1 MSSPFSKQ
9 YMGKSPIAELTQKQ
23 EAKLPENL
31 KSAIEAKDAGSPV
44 KQEIDPK
51 KKQYQ
56 DSIQELHKGAHK
68 EYIERRTK
76 GYTEDNTEDGMG
88 TTYIPPA
95 KDQSKNKNLKD
106 FAYTMEI
113 SKGGSVTKDGVA
125 ASKLARM
132 YK

>member
-1 MSSPFSKQ
+1 
-9 YMGKSPIAELTQKQ
+9 
-23 EAKLPENL
+23 
-31 KSAIEAKDAGSPV
+31 
-44 KQEIDPK
+44 
-51 KKQYQ
+51 
-56 DSIQELHKGAHK
+56 
-68 EYIERRTK
+68 
-76 GYTEDNTEDGMG
+76 MG

-113 SKGGSVTKDGVA
+113 GKGGSVTKDGVT

>member
-1 MSSPFSKQ
+1 
-9 YMGKSPIAELTQKQ
+9 
-23 EAKLPENL
+23 
-31 KSAIEAKDAGSPV
+31 
-44 KQEIDPK
+44 
-51 KKQYQ
+51 
-56 DSIQELHKGAHK
+56 
-68 EYIERRTK
+68 
-76 GYTEDNTEDGMG
+76 MG

-113 SKGGSVTKDGVA
+113 GKGGSVTKDGVA

>member
-1 MSSPFSKQ
+1 MKDSGIYKKYIGSPC
-9 YMGKSPIAELTQKQ
+9 KQ
-23 EAKLPENL
+23 EAT
-31 KSAIEAKDAGSPV
+31 S
-44 KQEIDPK
+44 K
-51 KKQYQ
+51 KEKYQ
-56 DSIQELHKGAHK
+56 DSIQNLHKDAHEK
-68 EYIERRTK
+68 YIKRRTE
-76 GYTEDNTEDGMG
+76 GYMEDNTADGMG

-113 SKGGSVTKDGVA
+113 GKGGSVTKDGVT